1 MVAKWRSV
9 RISAFMV
16 LCLLPLAGCDR
27 QGSEIADQ
35 FRERFLVTEPPS
47 QPQTLSELMRTL
59 APAAEAPS
67 AEATSAEATSAE
79 ATAASQAAS
88 QTGGGDQ
95 EPAPQGASP
104 PAVADPLEPADPLQ
118 PAGTLQDVWV
128 VGRIFAG
135 DFDPWE
141 QGRASFLISE
151 LPEEGHGE
159 GHDADNCPFCK
170 RKAAQAPKAMVRF
183 ADEKGQTV
191 GIDARELFGLKTGD
205 VVAVRGSAKVGELN
219 TLMIDAAAIHRK
231 R

>member
-1 MVAKWRSV
+1 
-9 RISAFMV
+9 
-16 LCLLPLAGCDR
+16 
-27 QGSEIADQ
+27 
-35 FRERFLVTEPPS
+35 
-47 QPQTLSELMRTL
+47 
-59 APAAEAPS
+59 
-67 AEATSAEATSAE
+67 
-79 ATAASQAAS
+79 
-88 QTGGGDQ
+88 
-95 EPAPQGASP
+95 
-104 PAVADPLEPADPLQ
+104 VADPIQPADPLQ
-118 PAGTLQDVWV
+118 PTGTLQDVWV

-219 TLMIDAAAIHRK
+219 TLMIDAAALHRK

>member
-16 LCLLPLAGCDR
+16 VCLISLAGCDR

-47 QPQTLSELMRTL
+47 QPQTLSELMRAL
-59 APAAEAPS
+59 APAAEAEEPS
-67 AEATSAEATSAE
+67 AASA
-79 ATAASQAAS
+79 AAPQAAS

-95 EPAPQGASP
+95 EPAPPAASP
-104 PAVADPLEPADPLQ
+104 PAVADPLQ

-191 GIDARELFGLKTGD
+191 GIDARDLFGLKTGD

-219 TLMIDAAAIHRK
+219 TLMIDAAALHRK

>member
-9 RISAFMV
+9 RISAFML
-16 LCLLPLAGCDR
+16 LCLFPLAGCDR

-35 FRERFLVTEPPS
+35 FRKRFLVTESPS
-47 QPQTLSELMRTL
+47 QPQTLSELMGKL
-59 APAAEAPS
+59 APAAEAEEPS
-67 AEATSAEATSAE
+67 AAAG
-79 ATAASQAAS
+79 AASP
-88 QTGGGDQ
+88 TGGGDQ
-95 EPAPQGASP
+95 ESGPQGASP
-104 PAVADPLEPADPLQ
+104 PAVADPLQ

-151 LPEEGHGE
+151 LPEAGHGE

-191 GIDARELFGLKTGD
+191 AIDARELFGLKTGD

-219 TLMIDAAAIHRK
+219 TLMIDAAALHRE

>member
-35 FRERFLVTEPPS
+35 FRERFLVTESPS

-59 APAAEAPS
+59 APAAEAEKPS
-67 AEATSAEATSAE
+67 A
-79 ATAASQAAS
+79 AAAAAPQAAS

-95 EPAPQGASP
+95 EPAPPAASQ
-104 PAVADPLEPADPLQ
+104 PAVADPLQ
-118 PAGTLQDVWV
+118 SAGTLRDVWV

-219 TLMIDAAAIHRK
+219 TLMIDAAALHRK

>member
-1 MVAKWRSV
+1 
-9 RISAFMV
+9 MV

-67 AEATSAEATSAE
+67 AEATAAE

-141 QGRASFLISE
+141 QGRATFLISE

-219 TLMIDAAAIHRK
+219 TLMIDAAALHRK

>member
-35 FRERFLVTEPPS
+35 FRERFLVTESPS

-59 APAAEAPS
+59 APAAEAEKPS
-67 AEATSAEATSAE
+67 AAV
-79 ATAASQAAS
+79 TAASQAAS

-104 PAVADPLEPADPLQ
+104 PAVADPLQPADPIQ

-219 TLMIDAAAIHRK
+219 TLMIDAAALHRK

>member
-67 AEATSAEATSAE
+67 AEATAAE

-219 TLMIDAAAIHRK
+219 TLMIDAAALHRK

>member
-1 MVAKWRSV
+1 
-9 RISAFMV
+9 MV

-67 AEATSAEATSAE
+67 AEATAAE

-219 TLMIDAAAIHRK
+219 TLMIDAAALHRK

>member
-9 RISAFMV
+9 RISALMV
-16 LCLLPLAGCDR
+16 LCLLPLAGCDQ

-35 FRERFLVTEPPS
+35 FRERFLVTESPS

-59 APAAEAPS
+59 APAAEAETPS
-67 AEATSAEATSAE
+67 AAAAS
-79 ATAASQAAS
+79 ASQAAS

-95 EPAPQGASP
+95 EPAPQGAS
-104 PAVADPLEPADPLQ
+104 DPLQAVDPLQ

-219 TLMIDAAAIHRK
+219 TLMIDAAALHRK

>member
-1 MVAKWRSV
+1 
-9 RISAFMV
+9 MV

-35 FRERFLVTEPPS
+35 FRERFLVTESPS

-67 AEATSAEATSAE
+67 AEATAAE

-104 PAVADPLEPADPLQ
+104 PAVADPLE

-219 TLMIDAAAIHRK
+219 TLMIDAAALHRK

>member
-59 APAAEAPS
+59 APAAEAETPS
-67 AEATSAEATSAE
+67 AAAAS
-79 ATAASQAAS
+79 ASQAAS

-219 TLMIDAAAIHRK
+219 TLMIDAAALHRK

>member
-9 RISAFMV
+9 RISAFMA

-35 FRERFLVTEPPS
+35 FRERFLVTESPS

-59 APAAEAPS
+59 APAAEAEEPS
-67 AEATSAEATSAE
+67 A
-79 ATAASQAAS
+79 AAAAAPQAAS

-95 EPAPQGASP
+95 EPAPPAASP
-104 PAVADPLEPADPLQ
+104 PAVADPLQ
-118 PAGTLQDVWV
+118 PAGALQDVWV

-141 QGRASFLISE
+141 KGRASFLISE

>member
-59 APAAEAPS
+59 APAAEAETPS
-67 AEATSAEATSAE
+67 AAATS
-79 ATAASQAAS
+79 ASQAAS

-104 PAVADPLEPADPLQ
+104 PAVADPLQPADPIQ

-219 TLMIDAAAIHRK
+219 TLMIDAAALHRK

>member
-9 RISAFMV
+9 RISAFIV

-67 AEATSAEATSAE
+67 AEATAAE

>member
-9 RISAFMV
+9 RISALMV
-16 LCLLPLAGCDR
+16 LCLLPLGGCDR
-27 QGSEIADQ
+27 QGSEIAEQ
-35 FRERFLVTEPPS
+35 FRARFLVAEPPS
-47 QPQTLSELMRTL
+47 QTQTLSELMRIL
-59 APAAEAPS
+59 APAAEADDPS
-67 AEATSAEATSAE
+67 A
-79 ATAASQAAS
+79 AAGAAPQAAS
-88 QTGGGDQ
+88 PTSGGEQ
-95 EPAPQGASP
+95 EPAPQRGAP
-104 PAVADPLEPADPLQ
+104 PAATDPLQ
-118 PAGTLQDVWV
+118 PPATLQDVWV

-151 LPEEGHGE
+151 LPEEGHGA

-191 GIDARELFGLKTGD
+191 GIDARELFELKTGD

-219 TLMIDAAAIHRK
+219 TLMIDAAALHRK

>member
-67 AEATSAEATSAE
+67 AEATAAE

-104 PAVADPLEPADPLQ
+104 PAVADPIQPADPLQ
-118 PAGTLQDVWV
+118 PTGTLQDVWV

-219 TLMIDAAAIHRK
+219 TLMIDAAALHRK